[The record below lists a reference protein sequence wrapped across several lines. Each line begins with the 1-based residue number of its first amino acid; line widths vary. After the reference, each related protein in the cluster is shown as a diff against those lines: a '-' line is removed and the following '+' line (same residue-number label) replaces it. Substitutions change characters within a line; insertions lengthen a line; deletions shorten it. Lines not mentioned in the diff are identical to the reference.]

1 MRYLIII
8 VGLLSGISFTQ
19 TDSSFSN
26 CAEESTE
33 LPPNIEWDAEE
44 VKEELRNRLNEL
56 ENVNTFVKGKLD
68 DEEVEVKLQF
78 IPYASVARLEFIKP
92 DELADDFIVVD
103 KESIFVYHFLT
114 HEVETYQTQDPSILG
129 SLISNP
135 KKEKDVNYLR
145 LDLRD
150 IYDPANVF
158 ILSKTDNIY
167 KICIDLS
174 NTFTGEVSDV
184 DHVIAHYSENGDFA
198 WLPKEATF
206 YTAEREVFA
215 SASTEFAKVD
225 ENGIPIDDP
234 SLYPDD
240 VTYIPSDVEYR

>member
-8 VGLLSGISFTQ
+8 VSLLSGISFTQ

-26 CAEESTE
+26 CAEKSAE
-33 LPPNIEWDAEE
+33 LPPNAEWNAEE
-44 VKEELRNRLNEL
+44 VKEELQNRLNEL

-68 DEEVEVKLQF
+68 NEEVEVKLQF

-114 HEVETYQTQDPSILG
+114 HEVETYKVQDFSVWG

-135 KKEKDVNYLR
+135 KEEKDVNYLR
-145 LDLRD
+145 LDLRNV
-150 IYDPANVF
+150 YDPTNVF

-174 NTFTGEVSDV
+174 NSFTGEVSDV
-184 DHVIAHYSENGDFA
+184 DYVIANYSQNGDFA
-198 WLPKEATF
+198 WLPKEAKF
-206 YTAEREVFA
+206 YTAERKLFA

-225 ENGIPIDDP
+225 ENGVPIDDP
-234 SLYPDD
+234 DLSPDD